1 MRDSRRA
8 VAAVLALAL
17 LLVTAGAIATS
28 AFAGDA
34 GPIVL
39 SAGRMTGDQEV
50 PGPGD
55 PDAIGRSR
63 ITLYT
68 DLDIVC
74 WRTQVAHLD
83 LPGTASH
90 IHEGEAG
97 VGGGIVVT
105 LAAPDTSGKSQGC
118 TLTDPDIMAAIIAN
132 PAGYYVNVHNTP
144 YLGGAVRGQLSG

>member
-1 MRDSRRA
+1 MRDSRRLVA
-8 VAAVLALAL
+8 VPLALAL
-17 LLVTAGAIATS
+17 LLVTVGAIAAS
-28 AFAGDA
+28 A
-34 GPIVL
+34 
-39 SAGRMTGDQEV
+39 SAGGSGPVVLTASRMTGEQEV

-55 PDAIGRSR
+55 ADGIGRAR

-74 WRTQVAHLD
+74 WRIRVAHID
-83 LPGTASH
+83 LPGTAAH

-105 LAAPDTSGKSQGC
+105 LAAPDPSGSSQGC
-118 TLTDPDIMAAIIAN
+118 SAADPATIDAIVAD

-144 YLGGAVRGQLSG
+144 YPAGAIRGQLSS